1 MPAWEQVP
9 TRPDGRW
16 MAAWGAAVLDA
27 MAVVFSA

>member
-9 TRPDGRW
+9 TGPDGRW